1 MFDVARRKFIKKT
14 SVKYS
19 FNNKELRLSIIK
31 AVKRIGNNITIYYLN
46 ADIIKINLEKS
57 ITRTTSKFMLLLNFR
72 KRQTALMNKQS
83 EFTSPKAGL
92 ILTIIAIC

>member
-72 KRQTALMNKQS
+72 KTQTALMNKQS

>member
-1 MFDVARRKFIKKT
+1 MQMFDVARRKFIKKT

-19 FNNKELRLSIIK
+19 FNNKELRLSITK

-72 KRQTALMNKQS
+72 KRHKQ
-83 EFTSPKAGL
+83 L
-92 ILTIIAIC
+92 

>member
-1 MFDVARRKFIKKT
+1 MQMFDVARRKFIKKT
-14 SVKYS
+14 SVQYS

-31 AVKRIGNNITIYYLN
+31 AVKKIGNNITIYYLN

-72 KRQTALMNKQS
+72 KRHKQ
-83 EFTSPKAGL
+83 L
-92 ILTIIAIC
+92 

>member
-1 MFDVARRKFIKKT
+1 MQMFDVARRKFIKKT
-14 SVKYS
+14 SVMYS

-72 KRQTALMNKQS
+72 KRRKQ
-83 EFTSPKAGL
+83 L
-92 ILTIIAIC
+92 

>member
-1 MFDVARRKFIKKT
+1 MQMFDVARRKFIKKT

-46 ADIIKINLEKS
+46 AADIIKINLEKS

-72 KRQTALMNKQS
+72 KRRKQ
-83 EFTSPKAGL
+83 L
-92 ILTIIAIC
+92 